1 MYICNCFLFVVWN
14 AFARDFLAES
24 SCTVPA
30 QHKTHQPCLAFSIVC
45 LYATVTFFCGTAV
58 PYRSISENR
67 VSTSEIREMGRRG
80 RAVKVFPSMREFRK
94 RKGLPLFF
102 FLLSALPLSRCARHA
117 FSRTLWAGTAR
128 ENSGK
133 WISRNIPRRRAG
145 PLQMKDTLFLLVSFR
160 NAREKSWLRNHNL
173 LFSFLI
179 VLNTANF
186 SPRGYLKLP
195 ADFSARHFATQSI
208 DRYFYF

>member
-1 MYICNCFLFVVWN
+1 M
-14 AFARDFLAES
+14 S
-24 SCTVPA
+24 
-30 QHKTHQPCLAFSIVC
+30 VC
-45 LYATVTFFCGTAV
+45 DGDFFCGTAV

-102 FLLSALPLSRCARHA
+102 FLLSALPLSCCARHA

-145 PLQMKDTLFLLVSFR
+145 PLQMKDTLFLLLSSR
-160 NAREKSWLRNHNL
+160 NASYIL
-173 LFSFLI
+173 LGYFFRCTLWSLVARKMSQYNKTLYRDIFSS
-179 VLNTANF
+179 N
-186 SPRGYLKLP
+186 
-195 ADFSARHFATQSI
+195 
-208 DRYFYF
+208 